1 MKNNLFSINR
11 AADILQKDRQTLV
24 RALRHTR
31 PDGTERGQPRYL
43 MPTILAALDAHQ
55 GRTHG
60 DANDLERQFAELE
73 ARYDAVRAA
82 PAGLRR

>member
-11 AADILQKDRQTLV
+11 AADIQQKDRQTLV

-73 ARYDAVRAA
+73 ARYDAVQAA